1 LVLVLL
7 VVALALILGIVIA
20 AFLAYAPYALSGS

>member
-1 LVLVLL
+1 LVLVFL

-20 AFLAYAPYALSGS
+20 AFLAYAPYALLGS